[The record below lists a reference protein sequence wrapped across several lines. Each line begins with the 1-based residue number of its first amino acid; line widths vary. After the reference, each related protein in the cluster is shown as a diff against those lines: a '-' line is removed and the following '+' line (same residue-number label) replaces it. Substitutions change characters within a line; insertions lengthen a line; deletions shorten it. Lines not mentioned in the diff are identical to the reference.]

1 MKIQRIEASKPLF
14 IPRKKVAAYARVSL
28 ESEKLAH
35 SLSAQIS
42 YYSELIQSNPEW
54 EYVGVYADS
63 FISGTGTAK
72 RAELQ
77 RLIAD
82 CEAGNVDIVLTKSIS
97 RFARNTVDLLN
108 IVRHLKGLGISV
120 RFEKEN
126 IDSLTADGELMLAIL
141 AGFAEEESKSIS
153 SNIKW
158 AVQKKFER
166 GEQWHTAA
174 FGYRWNGETFI
185 IQEDEAAV
193 VRRIYDDFLA
203 DVPIRRIQK
212 WVNENGFPGMSN
224 VGITYMLQNEVY
236 KGDVILQ
243 KYFTPNPLDHQSKRN
258 EGELPAYYVE
268 DNHQP
273 IVSRETW
280 QAVQDKI
287 REAREYNPTVH
298 RIVKPSVFSG
308 KITCGKCGYHYAK
321 GLTKIA
327 RADGL
332 QESWVCFGKIK
343 HKKKFCDSLSLR
355 GDRLRVAAAEALGLE
370 EFDDRAFTEQVDQ
383 IFTTEGEKLEFHFY
397 DGTVKTVPI
406 MLYRADHMSTRDP
419 HQKFPGYEWTQQ
431 GYRVVPEEAEM
442 VRLVYRLYAEG
453 MKITAIRKEIEAAGY
468 ASFRGKVSHRFITRM
483 LDDER
488 YSGRRTLDA
497 RYSGTGKDEVIEN
510 DHEAIIDPEL
520 FARVQEL
527 RAISWQKQAKRLA
540 TNKAKWEAEHGKD
553 SNSTAADDQP

>member
-1 MKIQRIEASKPLF
+1 MKIQRIEATKPTF
-14 IPRKKVAAYARVSL
+14 IPRKKVAAYARVSM

-35 SLSAQIS
+35 SLSAQVS
-42 YYSELIQSNPEW
+42 YYSELIQGNPEW

-77 RLIAD
+77 RLISD
-82 CEAGNVDIVLTKSIS
+82 CEEGKVDIVLTKSIS

-108 IVRHLKGLGISV
+108 IVRHLKELGISV

-158 AVQKKFER
+158 SIQKKFER

-185 IQEDEAAV
+185 VQEDEAEV
-193 VRRIYDDFLA
+193 VRRIYADFLA
-203 DVPIRRIQK
+203 DVPIKRIQK
-212 WVNENGFPGMSN
+212 WVNQNGFPDMSN

-268 DNHQP
+268 NNHQP

-287 REAREYNPTVH
+287 QEARDYNPTVH

-308 KITCGKCGYHYAK
+308 KITCGKCGYHYTK

-355 GDRLRVAAAEALGLE
+355 GDRLRTAAAEALGLE

-383 IFTTEGEKLEFHFY
+383 IFTTDGEELEFHFY
-397 DGTVKTVPI
+397 GGTVKRVPI
-406 MLYRADHMSTRDP
+406 MLYRTDHMATRDP

-442 VRLVYRLYAEG
+442 VKLVYRLYAEG
-453 MKITAIRKEIEAAGY
+453 MKITAIRKEVEAAGY

-510 DHEAIIDPEL
+510 DHEAIIEPEL
-520 FARVQEL
+520 YARVQEL
-527 RAISWQKQAKRLA
+527 RAISWQKQARRLA
-540 TNKAKWEAEHGKD
+540 TWEERYGK
-553 SNSTAADDQP
+553 NCNGTAADDQP

>member
-1 MKIQRIEASKPLF
+1 MKIQRIETPKPQL
-14 IPRKKVAAYARVSL
+14 IQRKKVAAYARVSL

-35 SLSAQIS
+35 SLSAQVS

-63 FISGTGTAK
+63 FISGTNIDK
-72 RAELQ
+72 RTEFQ

-82 CEAGNVDIVLTKSIS
+82 CEAGKIDIMLTKSIS
-97 RFARNTVDLLN
+97 RFARNTVDLLE
-108 IVRHLKGLGISV
+108 IVRHLKELGISV

-126 IDSLTADGELMLAIL
+126 IDSLTADGELMLSIL

-185 IQEDEAAV
+185 VQEDEAAV

-203 DVPIRRIQK
+203 DVPIRRIQR
-212 WVNENGFPGMSN
+212 WVNENGYPSLTN
-224 VGITYMLQNEVY
+224 AGITYMLQNEVY

-243 KYFTPNPLDHQSKRN
+243 KYYTPNPLDHKCKRN
-258 EGELPAYYVE
+258 EGELPRYYVE
-268 DNHQP
+268 NNHAP
-273 IVSRETW
+273 IVSKEVW

-287 REAREYNPTVH
+287 RDAREYNPTVH
-298 RIVKPSVFSG
+298 RMVKPSCFSG
-308 KITCGKCGYHYAK
+308 KIICCRCGYNYTK
-321 GLTKIA
+321 SQTKTNRTEGLM
-327 RADGL
+327 
-332 QESWVCFGKIK
+332 ESWVCFGKIK
-343 HKKKFCDSLSLR
+343 HKKAFCPSLSIR
-355 GDRLRVAAAEALGLE
+355 GDRLREAAAQAMGME
-370 EFDDRAFTEQVDQ
+370 EFDDRAFTERVDK
-383 IFTTEGEKLEFHFY
+383 IVTTEGEALEFHFY
-397 DGTVKTVPI
+397 DGTVKEVPI
-406 MLYRADHMSTRDP
+406 MLFRPDHNSSRGA
-419 HQKFPGYEWTQQ
+419 HQPFPGYTWTRA
-431 GYRVVPEEAEM
+431 GYVVIPEEAEM

-453 MKITAIRKEIEAAGY
+453 LTITAIRKEVEAAGY
-468 ASFRGKVSHRFITRM
+468 TSYRGKVSHGFISRM

-488 YSGRRTLDA
+488 YSGRRILAA
-497 RYSGTGKDEVIEN
+497 RFSGTGKDEVIVN

-520 FARVQEL
+520 FAKVQAL

-540 TNKAKWEAEHGKD
+540 TNKAKWEAEHGKN
-553 SNSTAADDQP
+553 SNGPAADD